1 MKLATRYGGLVLV
14 AALVLGS
21 AVGIVRSGPAQ
32 ESVSSR
38 AYAGHESDADM
49 KAFIKRY
56 PVAAG
61 TRLDDC
67 QTCHRGGTKGT
78 DTEREYSPCGY
89 CHLLVFPN
97 DRYKSGVPLTTADTL
112 NGYGLAYEK
121 AGRTFEALAAIDG
134 QDSDGDGYRNG
145 LEIARLRNPG
155 DPASRPG
162 LPQAAT
168 ITLGWD
174 EIRELPA
181 HSQFMLMN
189 TTKEPTDDYVLYKGV
204 RILDLLS
211 AAKIYLT
218 GITGITVFAPDGY
231 SVDYSVADIG
241 APFPAG
247 VFYAQP
253 RAFEA
258 TERAFVKYP
267 EAIPPSTR
275 DRQPIPGRP
284 WLLLAFERDGRPLD
298 PSSYEKGTG
307 RLAGEGPYRLV
318 RPQRDLAGDPKMPGR
333 PDRSQKSPVFGD
345 GWDYVRGIDHNAGF
359 CVRGACVIRVNPMP
373 EGYEEYDWKNGWPLV
388 EGRKIVIY
396 GCGIR

>member
-1 MKLATRYGGLVLV
+1 MKLRMPCGGLAVV

-21 AVGIVRSGPAQ
+21 VAGIVRSGPAQ
-32 ESVSSR
+32 EAVSSR

-67 QTCHRGGTKGT
+67 QTCHRGGIKGT

-97 DRYKSGVPLTTADTL
+97 DRSKSGVPRTTADTL
-112 NGYGLAYEK
+112 NGYGLAYAK
-121 AGRTFEALAAIDG
+121 AGRTSEALAAIDG
-134 QDSDGDGYRNG
+134 QDSDGDGYPNG
-145 LEIARLRNPG
+145 VEIAGLRNPG

-174 EIRELPA
+174 EMRRLPA
-181 HSQFMLMN
+181 HGQFMLMN

-204 RILDLLS
+204 RIIDLLS

-231 SVDYSVADIG
+231 SVDYSVADIR

-247 VFYAQP
+247 VFYARP
-253 RAFEA
+253 RGFEA

-267 EAIPPSTR
+267 ETIPPSIK
-275 DRQPIPGRP
+275 DREAIPGEP

-307 RLAGEGPYRLV
+307 RLAGEGPFRLV

-373 EGYEEYDWKNGWPLV
+373 EGYEEYDWKNGWPLI